1 MPTHYVGTRAEMRTL
16 DTFIKLSRCTNSLL
30 ARLVQRETIGDLT
43 YSQFAVLE
51 ALYHIGHMTQGEI
64 SNKVLKSGSNLTT
77 VIDNLERDGMVRRE
91 RDVEDRR
98 VIHVH
103 LTEAG
108 KAKVEAVFPGH
119 VAALVDEF
127 SVLSANEQ
135 KTLSELCKKLGKG
148 KQTKTI
154 EG

>member
-1 MPTHYVGTRAEMRTL
+1 MPTHYAGTRAEMRTL
-16 DTFIKLSRCTNSLL
+16 DTFIKLTRCTNSLL
-30 ARLVQRETIGDLT
+30 SRLAERETIGDLT

-51 ALYHIGHMTQGEI
+51 ALYHLGHMTQGEI
-64 SNKVLKSGSNLTT
+64 SNKVLRSGSNLTT

-91 RDVEDRR
+91 RDAQDRR

-108 KAKVEAVFPGH
+108 KKKVEAVFPGH

-127 SVLSANEQ
+127 SVLSASEQ
-135 KTLSELCKKLGKG
+135 KTLGELCKKLGKG
-148 KQTKTI
+148 KQSKSI
-154 EG
+154 KG